1 MCHIVGNKDEMTGC
15 LGRQQNERPEEATMN
30 AVTTSNEIHE
40 RVQNGREQVFERL
53 RELVMLETPSFA
65 LEASRQITDVL
76 GAWFEAVGGTVERI
90 ETEAGVHLLIE
101 VPGTGRFDAQAAEPA
116 PVTPVVTA
124 SAVSGAPGEADLRP
138 LLLIGHSDTV
148 WPFGTLQGDVPW
160 AVDGDVV
167 RGPGV
172 YDMKSGV
179 ICMLTALEVLQD
191 REHRPVRIIIV
202 ADEEVGSPTS
212 QQLMRRALQGVA
224 GAIGFESPHPDGAL
238 KVGRRGSTR
247 VRIAVT
253 GRAAHAALDPKKGIS
268 AIDELVDQLVRVR
281 GIVAAAS
288 EHTEVLCNSGTI
300 SGGTRANVVA
310 AQAEAELGLRFIDGE
325 SERTVLDALQHL
337 TAVREGAVV
346 DVEVLSHRPAWLA
359 GDADAALCDRV
370 ARAGAAMGVEISG
383 RPAAGAGDTN
393 LVGSLGV
400 PTVDGFGPLGG
411 GAHAVSEHIVLP
423 TLYQR
428 IEMLAV
434 LLSE

>member
-1 MCHIVGNKDEMTGC
+1 
-15 LGRQQNERPEEATMN
+15 MN
-30 AVTTSNEIHE
+30 AVATISEIHE
-40 RVQNGREQVFERL
+40 RVHNGRERVFERL
-53 RELVMLETPSFA
+53 RHLVTLETPSFA
-65 LEASRQITDVL
+65 VEASRQIADLLVE
-76 GAWFEAVGGTVERI
+76 WFEAVGGQVERV
-90 ETEAGVHLLIE
+90 EAEAGVHLLIE
-101 VPGTGRFDAQAAEPA
+101 VPGTGRFAPTTADSSPEAAA
-116 PVTPVVTA
+116 A
-124 SAVSGAPGEADLRP
+124 SAADAAVTEGATSASDSRP

-160 AVDGDVV
+160 VVDGDIV

-172 YDMKSGV
+172 YDMKSGL
-179 ICMLTALEVLQD
+179 ICMLTALEVLHD

-281 GIVAAAS
+281 SIVASAS
-288 EHTEVLCNSGTI
+288 ERTEVLCNSGTV

-310 AQAEAELGLRFIDGE
+310 AHAEAELGLRFIDGE
-325 SERTVLDALQHL
+325 SEHTVLDALQQL
-337 TAVREGAVV
+337 TPVREGAVV
-346 DVEVLSHRPAWLA
+346 EVEMLSHRPAWLA
-359 GDADAALCDRV
+359 GDADAALCGRA
-370 ARAGAAMGVEISG
+370 ARAGEAVGLEVTG

-393 LVGSLGV
+393 LIGSLGV
-400 PTVDGFGPLGG
+400 PTIDGFGPLGG

-428 IEMLAV
+428 IELLAA
-434 LLSE
+434 LLAK